1 MVPAK
6 EVKAGRA
13 DVFRKYRTVM
23 VAVAAAAIGGIIWA
37 GAQGPTEAVVAQE
50 SPAGI
55 SATEN
60 PSPPT
65 APEILVPGP
74 PATSDAAAPA
84 PPAAPEAPGPAPEA
98 PGQAPLP
105 EQQPDSPPP
114 ANVPL
119 DVPVDVPSVVVN
131 DCTSLESSLTEYQE
145 TAKSVGPTGYR
156 MLLVGLD
163 NLEGMVGSL
172 ASSDQQYEPVMQEIS
187 DVRRQ
192 WSSALSAHDAGITA
206 EADKAS
212 QEALA
217 SLQTARDSLKCTS

>member
-6 EVKAGRA
+6 EVKAGRT

-60 PSPPT
+60 PSPTTP
-65 APEILVPGP
+65 PEILVPGP
-74 PATSDAAAPA
+74 AATSDAGAPA
-84 PPAAPEAPGPAPEA
+84 PPAAPEAPEPVPGA
-98 PGQAPLP
+98 PGQPPLP
-105 EQQPDSPPP
+105 EQQPDNPPP
-114 ANVPL
+114 AKVPL

-145 TAKSVGPTGYR
+145 TAKSVGPR
-156 MLLVGLD
+156 
-163 NLEGMVGSL
+163 
-172 ASSDQQYEPVMQEIS
+172 
-187 DVRRQ
+187 
-192 WSSALSAHDAGITA
+192 GIG
-206 EADKAS
+206 
-212 QEALA
+212 
-217 SLQTARDSLKCTS
+217 CF

>member
-1 MVPAK
+1 MLPVN
-6 EVKAGRA
+6 EVKAGRN
-13 DVFRKYRTVM
+13 DVFRKYRIVM

-37 GAQGPTEAVVAQE
+37 GSQGTPKAVVAQE
-50 SPAGI
+50 PAGI
-55 SATEN
+55 SATE
-60 PSPPT
+60 SSST
-65 APEILVPGP
+65 ATSPEIPVPGP
-74 PATSDAAAPA
+74 VATPDEAAPA
-84 PPAAPEAPGPAPEA
+84 PPAQGPEA
-98 PGQAPLP
+98 PGQEPLP
-105 EQQPDSPPP
+105 EQQPDNPPP

-119 DVPVDVPSVVVN
+119 DVPVNVPQAAVN

-172 ASSDQQYEPVMQEIS
+172 ASSDQQYEPVMQELS

-212 QEALA
+212 QEAQA

>member
-6 EVKAGRA
+6 EVKAGRN
-13 DVFRKYRTVM
+13 DVFRKYRIVM

-37 GAQGPTEAVVAQE
+37 GSQGPTEAVVAQE

-60 PSPPT
+60 PST
-65 APEILVPGP
+65 AASPEILVPGP
-74 PATSDAAAPA
+74 VATSDAAAPA
-84 PPAAPEAPGPAPEA
+84 PPAQVPEA

-105 EQQPDSPPP
+105 EQQPDNPPP

-119 DVPVDVPSVVVN
+119 DVPVDVPSGAVN
-131 DCTSLESSLTEYQE
+131 DCTSLESSLTEYRE

-172 ASSDQQYEPVMQEIS
+172 ASSDQQYEPVMQELS

-206 EADKAS
+206 EAEKAS